1 MALGAVSEGGRVS
14 MEEFLLKLSARTP
27 APAGGAAG
35 AYSVAIGAALCLMV
49 LRFGASKSEKAS
61 KSEETTKSIGV
72 DLERVAELSARAVRL
87 AQEDEASYQSV
98 LSAFRSS
105 KALDPTEASEVKR
118 NAFVF
123 ASRIPSE
130 CAKTALQVCDVVMSQ
145 VDSVSS
151 HLVGDL
157 IAAGLTA
164 VSGGLVGAQLVIANL
179 GDTDSE
185 LVDQVQRDLS
195 ELLGV
200 QSALLKVL
208 GDKRSV
214 SPLWDI

>member
-1 MALGAVSEGGRVS
+1 

-61 KSEETTKSIGV
+61 KSKKASKSEETTNSIGI
-72 DLERVAELSARAVRL
+72 DLERVAELSARAIRL

-105 KALDPTEASEVKR
+105 KTLGPTEASEVKR
-118 NAFVF
+118 SAFVF

-214 SPLWDI
+214 SPMWDI